1 MDDNW
6 LRLPYMQNTIL
17 QDICTSQLGGF
28 SVFLGGRGAVGG
40 FTTQKYPLRKQ
51 IVKTFSTLTLAWGI
65 SKDILYMYYS
75 GIFLSCFC

>member
-1 MDDNW
+1 
-6 LRLPYMQNTIL
+6 MQNTIL
-17 QDICTSQLGGF
+17 QDIYTSQLGGF
-28 SVFLGGRGAVGG
+28 SVFWGGVGGGVGAVEG
-40 FTTQKYPLRKQ
+40 FTTQKYPLRKR